1 MYLHQV
7 PVGRF
12 QSAKEILSTINSVT
26 GNEIARV
33 YISSISL
40 FIKKKKKRYDRDRV
54 DRAHFQEATNET
66 SDIRFVKANH
76 QRVDR
81 SNSGDEREQRRN

>member
-1 MYLHQV
+1 MYLFQV

-40 FIKKKKKRYDRDRV
+40 FIKKKKRYDRNRV

-66 SDIRFVKANH
+66 SDI
-76 QRVDR
+76 
-81 SNSGDEREQRRN
+81 

>member
-1 MYLHQV
+1 MYLFQV

-40 FIKKKKKRYDRDRV
+40 FIKKKRDMTEIESTVHIFKRLRTKRVTYDL
-54 DRAHFQEATNET
+54 
-66 SDIRFVKANH
+66 
-76 QRVDR
+76 
-81 SNSGDEREQRRN
+81 

>member
-1 MYLHQV
+1 MYLFQV

-40 FIKKKKKRYDRDRV
+40 FIKKKKRDMTEIESTVHIFKRLRTKRVTYDL
-54 DRAHFQEATNET
+54 
-66 SDIRFVKANH
+66 
-76 QRVDR
+76 
-81 SNSGDEREQRRN
+81 